1 MLFSFSLLQ
10 NIEQS
15 SHVSRL
21 PVLYGVPSYSGSF
34 LVIRFRYTNVYM
46 SFLDWNVFLVFP
58 LAGSLS
64 FSASVRGGCFL
75 P

>member
-1 MLFSFSLLQ
+1 MLFPFSLFQ

-34 LVIRFRYTNVYM
+34 VIRFRYTNVYM

-58 LAGSLS
+58 PAGSLS